1 MDNYKRI
8 TNYSIG
14 CNDVSDIV
22 LNAILDSIDWYIDTH
37 NVNVDEIVE
46 KYMEQIPQTETE
58 QGTLAR
64 EVIRLTYRRGILD
77 ALAKLNLL

>member
-1 MDNYKRI
+1 MNKQVCSSFNI
-8 TNYSIG
+8 L
-14 CNDVSDIV
+14 SDIV

-77 ALAKLNLL
+77 ALAKLNLI